1 MTVLLP
7 AEIAAR
13 LVEALAAGGKREIG
27 GIIMGEHV
35 GDETFRIRDIT
46 VQLKG
51 GTFAR
56 FVRLVEYIVA
66 PLKTFFNA
74 THHDYTRFNY
84 MGEWHSH
91 HSFALKPSQTD
102 EDTMFG
108 IVADRNLGARFVIL
122 LLARLSASREL
133 QCAITVYQP
142 GRAAYVAQIHPDE

>member
-1 MTVLLP
+1 MIVLLP

-13 LVEALAAGGKREIG
+13 LTAALAAGGQKEVG
-27 GIIMGEHV
+27 GILMGEHV

-66 PLKTFFNA
+66 PLRNFFSA
-74 THHDYTRFNY
+74 TNHDHTRFKY

-91 HSFALKPSQTD
+91 HSFALKPSHTD
-102 EDTMFG
+102 EDTMVD
-108 IVADRNLGARFVIL
+108 IVTDPHLGARFVIL
-122 LLARLSASREL
+122 LLARLDSAHDL
-133 QCAITVYQP
+133 QCAVTVYQP
-142 GRAAYVAQIHPDE
+142 RRTAYVAEVRLE